1 MTLAVYPYSYFLKD
15 IDAMTAKNSFNK
27 GKSWQDKVL
36 EADAIWEQVKA
47 IFDAHQSALPETPRR
62 PDVRMIVDNISG
74 QEVRFNNPGD
84 HSGSKEEII
93 PGAGDKRAVMVMIKG
108 ATLDEQNRNAKRLF
122 DLYDLGACGLSAEFV
137 NDMTSGKLSALVD
150 EAYGP
155 APFAAQAEKLVDVA
169 WKLED
174 GTETLLKP
182 ETGVAA
188 AYGARAATMESVFLA
203 QFHIYVKGTG
213 TTAELAESHGMNIA
227 VSKDWQ
233 PPYDERTRPIVP
245 SVAKVYYGAY
255 VDAIPCAIVHPDGM
269 VKEVILS
276 DGVVLAPKGASR
288 KPPQQKP

>member
-1 MTLAVYPYSYFLKD
+1 MT
-15 IDAMTAKNSFNK
+15 IKNSFNK

-36 EADAIWEQVKA
+36 EADLIWAQVKA

-74 QEVRFNNPGD
+74 REVRFSNPGD

-93 PGAGDKRAVMVMIKG
+93 PGSGDKCAVMVMIKG
-108 ATLDEQNRNAKRLF
+108 ATLDEQNRNAKKLF
-122 DLYDLGACGLSAEFV
+122 DLYDLGVNGLSSDFV
-137 NDMTSGKLSALVD
+137 RDMASGKLSGLVD

-155 APFAAQAEKLVDVA
+155 APFSAQAEKLVDVA

-174 GTETLLKP
+174 GTNTLLQPQK
-182 ETGVAA
+182 GVAA

-203 QFHIYVKGTG
+203 RFHIYVKGTG

-245 SVAKVYYGAY
+245 SVAKIYYGAY
-255 VDAIPCAIVHPDGM
+255 VDAIPCAVVHPDGL
-269 VKEVILS
+269 VKEVILN
-276 DGVVLAPKGASR
+276 DGTVLAPLPAAKKPPR